1 MIVIEL
7 KRDMRIDGD
16 LVLKGS
22 HMRIKYEQ
30 LLVCGTVFIGIT
42 ALSQSDYRIIFKEDR
57 Y

>member
-42 ALSQSDYRIIFKEDR
+42 ALSQSYYRIIFKEDR